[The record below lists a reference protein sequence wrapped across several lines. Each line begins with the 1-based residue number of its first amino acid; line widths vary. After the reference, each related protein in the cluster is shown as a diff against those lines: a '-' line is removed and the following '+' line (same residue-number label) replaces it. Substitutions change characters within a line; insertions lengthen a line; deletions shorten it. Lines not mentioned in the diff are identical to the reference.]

1 MGNTKVKIY
10 HDMIESRK
18 FTAGEKMAFLILK
31 SYAGAVEE
39 NEHGETG
46 HTDVSLDEISRCMGT
61 SRQTCGR
68 YLKSL
73 EEKGA
78 IKIHRR
84 GLGFPN
90 EYEFYD
96 YPMIWD

>member
-1 MGNTKVKIY
+1 MGNMKFKFY
-10 HDMIESRK
+10 QDMMESRK
-18 FTAGEKMAFLILK
+18 FTAGEKMTFLILK
-31 SYAGAVEE
+31 SYAATIEE
-39 NEHGETG
+39 NEHGEAG
-46 HTDVSLDEISRCMGT
+46 HTDVPLDEISRCMGT

-73 EEKGA
+73 EKKGA

-84 GLGFPN
+84 GLGLSN

-96 YPMIWD
+96 YPIIWN